1 MIYFSGDFIVIFN
14 WDNTNKMNH
23 LWVYKESS
31 FFGGVILDTK
41 TLDLSYNGYNVK
53 EQSWASYIEGAQEL
67 IFISK
72 FVEDKVLY
80 TFFNKD

>member
-1 MIYFSGDFIVIFN
+1 
-14 WDNTNKMNH
+14 MNH

-31 FFGGVILDTK
+31 FFGGCILDTK
-41 TLDLSYNGYNVK
+41 TLDLNYNGYNVK
-53 EQSWASYIEGAQEL
+53 EQSWASYIEGAKEL

-80 TFFNKD
+80 TFFNND